1 MSDYTYMER
10 IVRARLLE
18 MKRIVESKRS
28 VNELYEEYSKLM
40 GRESFIEELGRKHC
54 GEVY

>member
-28 VNELYEEYSKLM
+28 INELYEEYSKLM
-40 GRESFIEELGRKHC
+40 SREAFVDELGRKHC

>member
-28 VNELYEEYSKLM
+28 INELYEEYSKLM
-40 GRESFIEELGRKHC
+40 SRESFIDELGRKHC
-54 GEVY
+54 GDVY

>member
-28 VNELYEEYSKLM
+28 INELYEEYSKLM
-40 GRESFIEELGRKHC
+40 SRELFVDELGRKHC